1 MADRTLFICFF
12 ISIVRFSYGD
22 IDYSMNG
29 TVYYTAGK
37 YRIAFGVLD
46 VDHGVAYG
54 VYQDA
59 IQTNGWGKL
68 DIVSGTGSAAKYS
81 DQTIMFAAGYLEG
94 ALTAKRINENY
105 VNSYD
110 VCFRKS
116 PESLVEKIKAWFDDQ
131 EKWMRDQITKRS
143 GNSPLWRQMRNIIA
157 QYDGLIAGY
166 TDHPA
171 TEKALTKF
179 AFQLLNGIGDFE
191 TIRDALNPGDLPNW
205 DKMTKDEISAK
216 VGRGAHCSAL
226 IKLLPGYENI
236 FAGHSTWFSYAATM
250 RIYKYYLFNLRDS
263 SQAAKWMSFSS
274 YAGYLVSL
282 DDFYIMDS
290 GLVMLQTTNG
300 VFNTSLLKFVSSSS
314 LLAWHR
320 VRLANLMAHSGKE
333 WSDVYKQYNSGTYN
347 NQYMLLDLK
356 KVELKNTLHNGALW
370 IVEQIPGLVV
380 SSDQTEILRAGY
392 WPSYNVP
399 FHEQIYNLSG
409 YPEFVKKHGLSHS
422 YQLAP
427 RAEIFRRDQGK
438 VTDMAS
444 MKRILRYN
452 DFPHDPYSDKNP
464 YNSICGRGDLLI
476 PSDSSPSGCYDT
488 KVTDY
493 SMAKDLIADA
503 ISAPTYQG
511 LPVFCWSNFSF
522 PIKHVGLPDCYD
534 FDFVTMKPTIKL
546 H

>member
-1 MADRTLFICFF
+1 
-12 ISIVRFSYGD
+12 
-22 IDYSMNG
+22 MNG

-54 VYQDA
+54 IYQDS

-68 DIVSGTGSAAKYS
+68 DIVSGTGAAKYS
-81 DQTIMFAAGYLEG
+81 DQTIMYAAGYLEG

-105 VNSYD
+105 VNNYD
-110 VCFRKS
+110 ICFRES
-116 PESLVEKIKAWFDDQ
+116 SESLVEKAKIWFDNQ

-143 GNSPLWRQMRNIIA
+143 SNSSLWRQMGNIIA

-166 TDHPA
+166 LDHPD
-171 TEKALTKF
+171 TEKANLTKF
-179 AFQLLNGIGDFE
+179 AFQLFNGIGDFITLKDVLDPKE
-191 TIRDALNPGDLPNW
+191 LPNW
-205 DKMTKDEISAK
+205 DKMTKDEILAK
-216 VGRGAHCSAL
+216 VGGMGHCSAL
-226 IKLLPGYENI
+226 IKVLPGYENI
-236 FAGHSTWFSYAATM
+236 FAGHSSWFSYSATM
-250 RIYKYYLFNLRDS
+250 RIYKYYLFNLADP
-263 SQAAKWMSFSS
+263 SQAAKQMSFAS
-274 YAGYLVSL
+274 YPGYLVSL

-290 GLVMLQTTNG
+290 GLVMVQTTNS
-300 VFNTSLLKFVSSSS
+300 VFNTSLLKFVSSNS

-320 VRLANLMAHSGKE
+320 VRLANMMAHSGKE

-356 KVELKNTLHNGALW
+356 KVELKKTLQNGALW

-380 SSDQTEILRAGY
+380 GSDQTEILRAGY

-409 YPEFVKKHGLSHS
+409 YPDFVKKHGLLYS

-438 VTDMAS
+438 VIDMGS

-464 YNSICGRGDLLI
+464 VNSICARGDLLI
-476 PSDSSPSGCYDT
+476 PSDSRPSGCYDT

-493 SMAKDLIADA
+493 SMATDLMADA
-503 ISAPTYQG
+503 ISGPTYQG

-522 PIKHVGLPDCYD
+522 PNKHVGLPDCYD